1 MQIRGFYLLILPF
14 ISLGL
19 AGCSEL
25 NLRKGPA
32 PVINSSSVEAATNN
46 QIVIIRALARDAGY
60 DPDSS
65 VDYYRVAE
73 AGFNYV
79 DDQCRAYFD
88 EIFFIDRERS
98 QLKSGL
104 AAASGTTAAILG
116 VTNAST
122 LTLSVVASAFGFA
135 SAATDILA
143 GTYLSLFPRPRP
155 KAWST
160 SFRLPTA
167 VQRQPL
173 DLR

>member
-25 NLRKGPA
+25 NLRKCPA
-32 PVINSSSVEAATNN
+32 PVIDSSSVEAATNN

-143 GTYLSLFPRPRP
+143 GTYLY
-155 KAWST
+155 A
-160 SFRLPTA
+160 LPPATTQGLVNKLQA
-167 VQRQPL
+167 AYRGAAATVRSE
-173 DLR
+173 